1 MKRYLRMVAR
11 LYPRAWQERYAQEFE
26 ALLDDVRPTWRD
38 AGDILAGAVKMHL
51 TTGSSYLKL
60 TAILAVSGLI
70 LGIFASFSAPKR
82 YVSTGVVRLETDPE
96 AVDRFPRAVSE
107 VLSRGRLSEII
118 QRPSLELYKKE
129 RARVPMADIVEDM
142 RKDIRIGRQADGI
155 VEVAF
160 AYSDAAKAEA
170 TARALVNG
178 LALAT
183 GRHDAASW
191 QKAWP
196 DDPPPPGQRLA
207 VVRAPDLPAQPVRG
221 GVRLGWPAAGIAAG
235 LFAAWLIR
243 RPKQNLRLVGFAV
256 AGATVAIAVSFGI
269 GDRYTS
275 SAVVRMTPPEAPKRV
290 WNVVATE
297 PLTAHFRR
305 LQEQVVKPEALDDI
319 QIKGV
324 GPDTFLLSFT
334 DTDRYHAQ
342 RFVRGLIEEFA
353 ERNVREQLVRTKD
366 GQLGPNFE
374 VVDPAA
380 LPEMPVFPNRLAIG
394 AFGLPVGLVA
404 GVFLLRRRR
413 GQVAGERG

>member
-1 MKRYLRMVAR
+1 
-11 LYPRAWQERYAQEFE
+11 
-26 ALLDDVRPTWRD
+26 
-38 AGDILAGAVKMHL
+38 
-51 TTGSSYLKL
+51 L
-60 TAILAVSGLI
+60 TAILTVSGLI

-196 DDPPPPGQRLA
+196 NDPPPPGQRLA
-207 VVRAPDLPAQPVRG
+207 LVKAPDLPSQPVRG
-221 GVRLGWPAAGIAAG
+221 SVRPGWPVAGIAAG

-243 RPKQNLRLVGFAV
+243 RPKQNLQLVGFAL
-256 AGATVAIAVSFGI
+256 AGAALAIAASFGI
-269 GDRYTS
+269 DDRYTS
-275 SAVVRMTPPEAPKRV
+275 TAVVRMAPPEAPKRLWSV
-290 WNVVATE
+290 LATE

-305 LQEQVVKPEALDDI
+305 LQEQVVQPEVLAEVSAQARVPFRAGDLE
-319 QIKGV
+319 IKSL
-324 GPDTFLLSFT
+324 GPDVFMVSFT
-334 DTDRYHAQ
+334 STDRYKSQ
-342 RFVRGLIEEFA
+342 GFVRHMVRQFM
-353 ERNVREQLVRTKD
+353 ERDAREQGYRTREGGEVQVAFEHKM
-366 GQLGPNFE
+366 GPNFE
-374 VVDPAA
+374 VLDPAT
-380 LPEMPVFPNRLAIG
+380 LPELPVFPNRLAIG
-394 AFGLPVGLVA
+394 ALGLPVGLVA

-413 GQVAGERG
+413 EQVAAERG